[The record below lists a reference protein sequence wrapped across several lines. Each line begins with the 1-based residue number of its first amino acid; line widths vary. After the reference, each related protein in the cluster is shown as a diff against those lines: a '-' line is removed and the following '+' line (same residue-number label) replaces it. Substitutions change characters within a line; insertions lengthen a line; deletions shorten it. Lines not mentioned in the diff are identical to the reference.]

1 MSIDTLRI
9 NTTNP
14 CLILFLLDQSG
25 SMNEEFGV
33 NNNMRKADALAD
45 AVNETIHNIGLKC
58 ISTKGII
65 RDRFEIEFNLELVT
79 TAPSVVY
86 RINLKDNNIL
96 DIGCASGHFYRSLK
110 KRIKKKF
117 YYTGVDPYKIF
128 IDKAKSAWKNENN
141 VKFKIGNIYNLP
153 FKKNSFEISFCSNV
167 FIHLNNVIKPLKEII
182 RVTKKTVVI
191 RTVLFDVS
199 YKIQCVYNNK
209 WWKDTDVKPE
219 DEFDKNGN
227 PKAFSYFNILS
238 FDYLIRNIKK
248 IHPKAKVKI
257 VKDNY
262 FDKKKISRSIKSEKR
277 PLATKIIGND
287 QVSGCI
293 LQPHYF
299 VIIEK

>member
-1 MSIDTLRI
+1 MGINKFNMKKNSKKSII
-9 NTTNP
+9 NKYGL
-14 CLILFLLDQSG
+14 CLNEYKNNINNAKIYYKRATGSSPEMEVSKAMANILK
-25 SMNEEFGV
+25 NKV
-33 NNNMRKADALAD
+33 K
-45 AVNETIHNIGLKC
+45 
-58 ISTKGII
+58 
-65 RDRFEIEFNLELVT
+65 
-79 TAPSVVY
+79 
-86 RINLKDNNIL
+86 KDNNIL

-117 YYTGVDPYKIF
+117 YYTGVYPYKIF

-167 FIHLNNVIKPLKEII
+167 FIHLKNVIKPLKEII

>member
-1 MSIDTLRI
+1 MGINKFNMKKNSKKSII
-9 NTTNP
+9 NKYGL
-14 CLILFLLDQSG
+14 CLNEYKNNINNAKVYYKRATGSSPEMEVSKAMANILK
-25 SMNEEFGV
+25 NKV
-33 NNNMRKADALAD
+33 K
-45 AVNETIHNIGLKC
+45 
-58 ISTKGII
+58 
-65 RDRFEIEFNLELVT
+65 
-79 TAPSVVY
+79 
-86 RINLKDNNIL
+86 KDNNIL

-141 VKFKIGNIYNLP
+141 VKFKIANIYDLP
-153 FKKNSFEISFCSNV
+153 FKKNNFEISFCSNV
-167 FIHLNNVIKPLKEII
+167 FIHLNDVIKPLKEII

-209 WWKDTDVKPE
+209 WWKDTNVKPE